1 MKRIAKVS
9 LLMAAIFTLASCSY
23 RTLDFTVIS
32 SKTIQMSIDKSLG
45 KTVEGKSMGFLG
57 LGSSL
62 KGTVD
67 AALESAG
74 PEYDLLIDGVVFTND
89 YFFVAGYK
97 VKGTAINTAK
107 LRAQMGDEKFS
118 EWLAA
123 HNTQIVTE
131 DGSEVSLAN

>member
-97 VKGTAINTAK
+97 VKG
-107 LRAQMGDEKFS
+107 S
-118 EWLAA
+118 
-123 HNTQIVTE
+123 
-131 DGSEVSLAN
+131 